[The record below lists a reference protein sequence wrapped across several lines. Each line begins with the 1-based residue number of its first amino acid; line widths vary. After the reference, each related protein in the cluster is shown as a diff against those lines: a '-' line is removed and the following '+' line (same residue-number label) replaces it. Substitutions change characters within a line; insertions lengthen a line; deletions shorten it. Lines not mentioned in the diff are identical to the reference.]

1 MPAGCGREQITM
13 ARTLAALP
21 AGSRITD
28 YISLGVVA
36 KFFPVEKIHEVLEQT
51 RRASVRERDLPA
63 HVVVYYVIALAL
75 YMRSSYREVLRCLLE
90 GVQWLLDP
98 SVAVKVAGKS
108 GISQARSR
116 LGSEPLRKL
125 YEAIVEP
132 IATKRTK
139 GAWYRQWRLISLD
152 GSTLDT
158 ADTVENEKAFGRP
171 GASRGSSAFPKI
183 RFVALLENGTH
194 VLWAARMSKYR
205 TAETTLAQQVLPAL
219 RPGMLCLADRFFPGY
234 KLWRMAARTRA
245 DLLWRIRQNARLDI
259 DRRLPDGSY
268 LSRIYLSTSDRR
280 NQRKGIVVR
289 VIDYRLKDVKDA
301 EAIYR
306 LITTILDPTLAPAQE
321 LAALYHER
329 WEVGVSSQGH
339 IVQSVQDRPRPKDSG
354 LVAGEASWRASKT
367 TEPSDNILGKECAQR
382 TRLQRTVNADVA
394 SLHESPVA
402 ETVYNVRKQQGLAET
417 SPTRRL
423 SPAGYQRRHG
433 VKEDVETGETLGAW
447 RRKLVEEMTAI
458 TVSGK
463 CSHRHQGGGSGRS
476 TVDGRAAK
484 RARRE
489 GPGPVSTPL
498 TKVRQG

>member
-1 MPAGCGREQITM
+1 MLAGCGREQITM

-51 RRASVRERDLPA
+51 KRASVRERDLPA

-306 LITTILDPTLAPAQE
+306 LMTTILDPTLAPAQE

-329 WEVGVSSQGH
+329 WEVETALDELKTHLRGAQ
-339 IVQSVQDRPRPKDSG
+339 IVLRSKTPG
-354 LVAGEASWRASKT
+354 LVQQEFWGLLMAHYAIRGLMHEAALKANEDPDRLSFLHSVRVVQRRMARYVAIP
-367 TEPSDNILGKECAQR
+367 PSAE
-382 TRLQRTVNADVA
+382 
-394 SLHESPVA
+394 ESPA
-402 ETVYNVRKQQGLAET
+402 
-417 SPTRRL
+417 
-423 SPAGYQRRHG
+423 
-433 VKEDVETGETLGAW
+433 
-447 RRKLVEEMTAI
+447 
-458 TVSGK
+458 
-463 CSHRHQGGGSGRS
+463 
-476 TVDGRAAK
+476 
-484 RARRE
+484 
-489 GPGPVSTPL
+489 
-498 TKVRQG
+498 